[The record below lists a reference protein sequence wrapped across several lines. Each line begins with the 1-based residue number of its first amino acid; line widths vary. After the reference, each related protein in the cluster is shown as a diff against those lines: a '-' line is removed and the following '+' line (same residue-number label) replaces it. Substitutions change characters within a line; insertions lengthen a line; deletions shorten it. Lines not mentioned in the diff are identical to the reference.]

1 MIKNYMEILVDEI
14 FDEISRNYKI
24 CINETCIDDIKSVAL
39 NNLQP
44 QYFTSDISES
54 EKKAFLLDKQR
65 RIAVMASIISAEKI
79 VCKHCKKNED

>member
-14 FDEISRNYKI
+14 FDEISKNYKI
-24 CINETCIDDIKSVAL
+24 CTNETCIDDIKSVAL

-44 QYFTSDISES
+44 QYFTSDVSES

-65 RIAVMASIISAEKI
+65 RIAVMASIISAKET
-79 VCKHCKKNED
+79 VCKNCKKNED